1 MIEFTDDWPN
11 DADGDV
17 FRRLL
22 VNGFD
27 FSATYA
33 VDYNIDFQSWPPP
46 AQAISLL
53 KSMHGNVT
61 LHPPGEHLGGYAEF
75 QVFGPVT
82 YEGVTSVQRNASAAM
97 ENFGGVCESWGVMQ
111 PAP

>member
-1 MIEFTDDWPN
+1 MIELTQDWPN

-22 VNGFD
+22 TNGFD
-27 FSATYA
+27 FSANYA
-33 VDYNIDFQSWPPP
+33 VDYNIDFESWP
-46 AQAISLL
+46 ASAAA
-53 KSMHGNVT
+53 VT
-61 LHPPGEHLGGYAEF
+61 LLESMYGKVTLYPLGEDLGGYAEF
-75 QVFGPVT
+75 QVVGPVT

-97 ENFGGVCESWGVMQ
+97 QRFGGVCDSWGVMQ